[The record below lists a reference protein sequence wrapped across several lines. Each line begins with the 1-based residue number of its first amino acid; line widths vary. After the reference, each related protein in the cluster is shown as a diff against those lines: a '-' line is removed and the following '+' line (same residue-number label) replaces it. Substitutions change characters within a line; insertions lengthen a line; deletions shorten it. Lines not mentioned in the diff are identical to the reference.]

1 MKTTTYTTTW
11 INKNFRMVVQYIN
24 EFGKRV
30 RKLVGVS
37 GLVKLIGREM
47 LDKFITRAL
56 NHRQDREICK
66 LRGGK
71 NSMAIQVSLYVK

>member
-1 MKTTTYTTTW
+1 MKANYTTTW
-11 INKNFRMVVQYIN
+11 INQNFRMVVQYIN

-47 LDKFITRAL
+47 MDKFITRAL
-56 NHRQDREICK
+56 NHKKDKEICK

-71 NSMAIQVSLYVK
+71 YSMPIVVSLYVK